1 MASVH
6 LRRALLAAAVLVA
19 SPALADYPGHPS
31 TTPDINAADISA
43 RDKAIS
49 DDAFEGRGPGTKN
62 GEAAAQWVADEMKRI
77 GLKPGYHGSYF
88 QPVPAVNITLDP
100 SKSNLVFNTPSGA
113 IDPKFPDDDV
123 YWTPQFKSDTVVVKD
138 SQLVFVGYGVVAPEY
153 GWNDYAGVDVK
164 GKTVVI
170 LINDPGNEDA
180 SPDPKFFKGKAMTYY
195 GRWTFKYEEAA
206 RQGAAAAI
214 IVHETEPAAYG
225 WQVVRNSNSGIKSW
239 LAAADKDMS
248 MVPVEGWITL
258 DTAKDL
264 FKRAGLD
271 YAQEKV
277 AANQHGFKAV
287 PLNGET
293 LSAEL
298 HSSITHMSTRNVIG
312 VVPGTR
318 HPGDYFLY
326 TAHWDHLG
334 VKPDVAGPDK
344 IYNGAVDNGMGI
356 SSILEI
362 AEKFAADKPRPQRS
376 VAFIGWTME
385 EQGLLGSQY
394 FAEHPAWPRNHIVGG
409 INLDAN
415 LPEGRAHDM
424 VVVGNGASQLEDVLA
439 DALKTEG
446 RVISPDPNPEKGAF
460 YRSDHISLAKAGV
473 PMLDPGGGHDLID
486 GGTAAGDAVRL
497 DYLLHHY
504 HQPSDE
510 WNANWDLSGIVADL
524 DVLYTVGDQIANSDS
539 WPNWYDG
546 NEFRAIRD
554 KQMANKK

>member
-123 YWTPQFKSDTVVVKD
+123 YWTPQFKSDTIVVKD